1 MRFTLLS
8 KWENFIPKL
17 KSVLTA
23 VCDSSKESRIAK
35 RVYLT
40 VAGKK
45 SRAAGRG
52 YNVVE
57 NTEIFEKT

>member
-35 RVYLT
+35 QVYLT

-45 SRAAGRG
+45 TRAAG
-52 YNVVE
+52 
-57 NTEIFEKT
+57 IMS